1 MIAIP
6 QRRRKYISPQ
16 ALFINHLFADNR
28 AVMLSLYYEQFTGPL
43 KLGHLPDPI
52 PADDGVVIDVRACG
66 VCRSDWHGW
75 QGHDADIK
83 SLPHVPGH
91 ELAGIVAEV
100 GNSVRHWQV
109 GDRVTIPFVSGCG
122 HCPECESGNQQ
133 VCDNQFQP
141 GFTAWGA
148 FAERVAVRYADGN
161 LVRLPEELDF
171 VSAASLGC
179 RVSTA
184 YRAVV
189 LQGKLQ
195 PEQWVAVH
203 GCGGLGLSAIM
214 IAVALGARVI
224 GIDIHP
230 AALELAKSL
239 GATAVIDASKAND
252 VPQAIYE
259 LTGRGADLSLDTL
272 GSQITCANSIRC
284 LRKGG
289 RHVQVGLLV
298 GDDASPRVPL
308 ELALSRELEIVG
320 SHGLQASYYPE
331 LFRLITVGKLD
342 PARLIR
348 RTIALAEVPA
358 VLAEMGT
365 FTGVGMTIVDR
376 FDK

>member
-1 MIAIP
+1 MDFMNA
-6 QRRRKYISPQ
+6 
-16 ALFINHLFADNR
+16 
-28 AVMLSLYYEQFTGPL
+28 LYYEQFAGPL
-43 KLGHLPDPI
+43 KLGRLPDPI
-52 PADDGVVIDVRACG
+52 HADDGVVIAVRVCG

-75 QGHDADIK
+75 QGHDPDIK

-91 ELAGIVAEV
+91 EFAGIVAEV
-100 GNSVRHWQV
+100 GKSVRNWRV
-109 GDRVTIPFVSGCG
+109 GDRVTIPFVAGCG

-148 FAERVAVRYADGN
+148 FAEHVAVRYADGN

-203 GCGGLGLSAIM
+203 GCGGLGLSAVI
-214 IAVALGARVI
+214 IGVALGARVI
-224 GIDIHP
+224 GVDVNP
-230 AALELAKSL
+230 SALDLAKSL
-239 GATAVIDASKAND
+239 GTTAVIDASEVDD

-272 GSQITCANSIRC
+272 GSRITCGNSIRC
-284 LRKGG
+284 LRKRG

-331 LFRLITVGKLD
+331 LFRLITSGKLD

-348 RTIALAEVPA
+348 RTIALAEVPT
-358 VLAEMGT
+358 VLAEMST
-365 FTGVGMTIVDR
+365 FAGVGMTIVDR
-376 FDK
+376 FNE